1 MLFASQH
8 FEILVVE
15 KDCQSPH
22 SVSKL
27 LFNPI
32 FTKTLLPSNLF
43 VCLGLESLCFTLSR
57 DQNFRGIV
65 LELEWKKSC
74 RDSIVNR
81 LSNDHPVLA
90 LSSSTFSEIPEVP
103 HFLGC
108 LSIL

>member
-43 VCLGLESLCFTLSR
+43 VSLGLESLCFTLSPEIR
-57 DQNFRGIV
+57 TSGV
-65 LELEWKKSC
+65 LCWNWSGKK
-74 RDSIVNR
+74 VVGT
-81 LSNDHPVLA
+81 VL
-90 LSSSTFSEIPEVP
+90 
-103 HFLGC
+103 
-108 LSIL
+108 